1 MTADELA
8 EVVVEKVVMPHG
20 LRRVRDGA
28 GDGSFAFSCA
38 APDGRRTYW
47 WDNAEKLLLG
57 NEYGFSVFSL
67 IDPYEYE
74 RYDEASS
81 LEELEILL
89 AARDL
94 I

>member
-1 MTADELA
+1 MTAGELA
-8 EVVVEKVVMPHG
+8 EAVVEKVAVPHG
-20 LRRVRDGA
+20 LRRVRDGVE
-28 GDGSFAFSCA
+28 DGFFAFSCA

-47 WDNAEKLLLG
+47 WENAEKLLLG
-57 NEYGFSVFSL
+57 NDYGFSVFSL
-67 IDPYEYE
+67 VDPYE

-89 AARDL
+89 AARGL

>member
-1 MTADELA
+1 MTAGELA
-8 EVVVEKVVMPHG
+8 EAVVEKVVVPHG
-20 LRRVRDGA
+20 LRRVLDGA

-67 IDPYEYE
+67 VDPFE

-89 AARDL
+89 AARGL

>member
-8 EVVVEKVVMPHG
+8 EAVVEKFVIPHG
-20 LRRVRDGA
+20 LRRVLDGA

-47 WDNAEKLLLG
+47 WENAEKLLLG

-67 IDPYEYE
+67 IDPYEP
-74 RYDEASS
+74 YDEASS

-89 AARDL
+89 AARGL

>member
-1 MTADELA
+1 MTAGELA
-8 EVVVEKVVMPHG
+8 EAVVEKVAVPHG
-20 LRRVRDGA
+20 LRRVRDGV

-57 NEYGFSVFSL
+57 NDYGFSVFSL
-67 IDPYEYE
+67 VDPYE

-81 LEELEILL
+81 LAELEILL
-89 AARDL
+89 AARGL

>member
-8 EVVVEKVVMPHG
+8 EAVVEKVVMPHG

-47 WDNAEKLLLG
+47 WENAEKLLLG

-67 IDPYEYE
+67 VDPYE

-89 AARDL
+89 AARGL